1 MTPTVFCRDDGGIA
15 WVTLSRPERLN
26 AMNRQ
31 LVDELSQALAWAE
44 IQPSIRVIILHG
56 EGRAF
61 CSGDDLKDL
70 DAQTSSEAA
79 TQAWVDAIQDIT
91 LQIMQSRKIV
101 IAAVHG
107 WCVGGAL
114 EWAVNCDFRLFAD
127 SARWFF
133 PEVTYGL
140 FVTGGVTAL
149 LSKQVGPQ
157 VAKELM
163 ILGEKH
169 DARRALE
176 LGIAWKLV
184 PEAELLGEAEKLALA
199 IAERPQD
206 AVADIKHAI
215 NSGFHSSLADAMA
228 LETRATVSGFLS
240 PDARARAKQFSPRP

>member
-1 MTPTVFCRDDGGIA
+1 MNNTFISKNEGAVA
-15 WVTLSRPERLN
+15 WVRLNRPERLN

-31 LVDELSQALAWAE
+31 LVDGLSRALADAE
-44 IQPSIRVIILHG
+44 ADEGIRAVILHG

-70 DAQTSSEAA
+70 DAQTACEAD
-79 TQAWVDAIQDIT
+79 TRAWVEAIQNIT

-114 EWAVNCDFRLFAD
+114 EWAINCDFRLFSE

-149 LSKQVGPQ
+149 LTKQVGPQ
-157 VAKELM
+157 VTKELLM
-163 ILGEKH
+163 LGERH
-169 DARRALE
+169 DARKALDV
-176 LGIAWKLV
+176 GIAWKVV
-184 PEAELLGEAEKLALA
+184 PDDRLLEEARELALR
-199 IAERPQD
+199 IAERPAD
-206 AVADIKHAI
+206 AVADAKRAI
-215 NSGFHSSLADAMA
+215 NAGLHSTLQDAMA
-228 LETRATVSGFLS
+228 RETAATVRGFLS
-240 PDARARAKQFSPRP
+240 PQAQARAKEF

>member
-1 MTPTVFCRDDGGIA
+1 MTIAVVSRKDGAIC
-15 WVTLSRPERLN
+15 WIRLNRPERLN

-31 LVDELSQALAWAE
+31 LVDGLAEALGQAEADEAV
-44 IQPSIRVIILHG
+44 RVVILHG

-70 DAQTSSEAA
+70 DAQTTSEAA
-79 TQAWVDAIQDIT
+79 TQAWVEAIQDIT
-91 LQIMQSRKIV
+91 LRIMQSKKIV

-127 SARWFF
+127 NTRWFF

-149 LSKQVGPQ
+149 LTKQVGPQ

-169 DARRALE
+169 DARKALE
-176 LGIAWKLV
+176 TGIAWKLV
-184 PEAELLGEAEKLALA
+184 PEAELLGEATKLALA
-199 IAERPQD
+199 IAARPAG
-206 AVADIKHAI
+206 AVSDIKHAI
-215 NSGFHSSLADAMA
+215 NEGFHSSLADAMA
-228 LETRATVSGFLS
+228 RETKATVSGFLS
-240 PDARARAKQFSPRP
+240 PEARARAKEF

>member
-1 MTPTVFCRDDGGIA
+1 MNNTVISKNEGAVA
-15 WVTLSRPERLN
+15 WVRLNRPERLN

-31 LVDELSQALAWAE
+31 LVDGLSRALADAE
-44 IQPSIRVIILHG
+44 ADEGIRAVILHG

-70 DAQTSSEAA
+70 DAQTACEAD
-79 TQAWVDAIQDIT
+79 TQAWVEAIQNIT

-114 EWAVNCDFRLFAD
+114 EWAINCDFRLFSE

-149 LSKQVGPQ
+149 LTKQVGPQ
-157 VAKELM
+157 VTKELL
-163 ILGEKH
+163 ILGERH
-169 DARRALE
+169 DARKALDV
-176 LGIAWKLV
+176 GIAWKVV
-184 PEAELLGEAEKLALA
+184 PDDRLLEEARELALR
-199 IAERPQD
+199 IAECPAD
-206 AVADIKHAI
+206 AVADAKRAI
-215 NSGFHSSLADAMA
+215 NAGLHSTLQDAMA
-228 LETRATVSGFLS
+228 RETAATVRGFLS
-240 PDARARAKQFSPRP
+240 PQAQARAKEF